1 MPNKKLKL
9 GIGIF
14 LVLLIVSA
22 CGKKEEKGQ
31 ILTSPYSRREFMMGT
46 VINIKVYNEGKESAI
61 DAAYHRIE
69 ELDRKITVSEKGS
82 EVDAINEAA
91 GKEPVK
97 VSDDVYYLI
106 QEGLTYSASS
116 DGSFDS
122 TIGPLTSLWHIGFDD
137 AKKPTQAEINQVL
150 PLIDYQKVTM
160 DDENKTVFLQEAGM
174 ELDLGSIAKGYIAD
188 EVAKVL
194 EDEGVTK
201 AIVDLGGN
209 LYMVGTNTKDKDWS
223 VGIQDPFLTRGEI
236 IGTIP
241 ESNRSIVT
249 SGIYERFVE
258 VDGVKYHHL
267 LDPKTGYPFTNDIVG
282 VSIVSNKS
290 IDGDALSTATFSKG
304 IKGGMA
310 YIEQFEDVEAIF
322 VSVDKEVYITS
333 GLKDKFKL
341 TNDNFVL
348 KDIKDLK

>member
-1 MPNKKLKL
+1 MLNKKLK
-9 GIGIF
+9 IGMGLF
-14 LVLLIVSA
+14 LVLLLVTA
-22 CGKKEEKGQ
+22 CGKKEEKDN

-46 VINIKVYNEGKESAI
+46 VINIKVYNDGKESTI
-61 DAAYHRIE
+61 DDAYKRIE
-69 ELDRKITVSEKGS
+69 ELDKKITVNEEGS
-82 EVDAINEAA
+82 EVDAVNEAA

-106 QEGLTYSASS
+106 QEGLKYSASS
-116 DGSFDS
+116 EGSFDS

-137 AKKPTQAEINQVL
+137 ARKPSQAEIEQAL
-150 PLIDYQKVTM
+150 PLIDYKKVTM
-160 DDENKTVFLQEAGM
+160 DAENKTVFLQEAGM

-194 EDEGVTK
+194 EDKGVTK
-201 AIVDLGGN
+201 AIIDLGGN

-223 VGIQDPFLTRGEI
+223 VGIQNPFLTRGEI

-249 SGIYERFVE
+249 SGIYERYVE

-267 LDPKTGYPFTNDIVG
+267 LDPRTGYPFTNDIVG
-282 VSIVSNKS
+282 VSIVSDKS
-290 IDGDALSTATFSKG
+290 IDGDGLSTATFSKG
-304 IKGGMA
+304 IKGGME
-310 YIEQFEDVEAIF
+310 YIEQFKDVEAIF
-322 VSVDKEVYITS
+322 VSADKEVYLTS

-341 TNDNFVL
+341 TNDDFVL